1 MVGQKGPL
9 TRIASGCTP
18 EEQAALE
25 AIYANLNQGR
35 NKFRLHVTPDFS
47 KDEASGQTYYFYNK
61 PGGLQHWLASAAS
74 PPDDTVIAL
83 IDPDFVFMRPLTAK
97 VKADGIMFS
106 DPVQAEELIEEVTS
120 GHPAAQFYGIGDKWI
135 EFNLTHIAGDD
146 SPALGVKSNPAWKH
160 YSIGPP
166 YVVAKPDMV
175 KIAQLWH
182 SVVPRVYEGHPHLL
196 AEMYAYCVAAAHL
209 ELPHLR
215 LDGYMTSETE
225 AYGEAW
231 SLVDNLNDES
241 ICSEDLSLRTT
252 HLPTFLHY
260 CQRYK
265 VGPEFVFWKRD
276 LDEKFFSCGGSPL
289 LLPNQ
294 EQLREYLDPTSGA
307 LSTKERANHK
317 YHAFQYCQVAMKT
330 NKALQKY
337 KSLFCDVGDNG
348 QAASSIK

>member
-1 MVGQKGPL
+1 MVGHKGPL
-9 TRIASGCTP
+9 TRIASGCSL
-18 EEQAALE
+18 EQQTALK
-25 AIYANLNQGR
+25 AIYAMLDQGR

-47 KDEASGQTYYFYNK
+47 KDEATGKTYYFYNK
-61 PGGLQHWLASAAS
+61 PGGLQHWLQSAAS
-74 PPDDTVIAL
+74 PPDDTVVAL

-97 VKADGIMFS
+97 IKADGIIS
-106 DPVQAEELIEEVTS
+106 SGDVTEDKLIDEVTV

-135 EFNLTHIAGDD
+135 EFNLTYIAGAD
-146 SPALGVKSNPAWKH
+146 SPALGVKTGPAWNH

-166 YVVAKPDMV
+166 YIVAKPDMV
-175 KIAQLWH
+175 RIAQLWH
-182 SVVPRVYEGHPHLL
+182 EVVPRVYEGHPHLL

-231 SLVDNLNDES
+231 SLVDALPEES
-241 ICSEDLSLRTT
+241 LCSEDLSLRTT
-252 HLPTFLHY
+252 RLPTFLHY

-276 LDEKFFSCGGSPL
+276 LDEKFFSCGGDPL
-289 LLPNQ
+289 PIPDAQ
-294 EQLREYLDPTSGA
+294 QLRDYLDPPTGLA
-307 LSTKERANHK
+307 LSPKERTNHK

-330 NKALQKY
+330 NKALARYQT
-337 KSLFCDVGDNG
+337 LFCDKDGNPAT
-348 QAASSIK
+348 AAK